1 MNFFTFPFMASP
13 SSQSNPPDT
22 YSLDTNSISTEKIK
36 EGLYGDL
43 IITAVKWM
51 IEAAFRKYDSLMKSI
66 EIYTLSENDKSYKTT
81 IT

>member
-1 MNFFTFPFMASP
+1 MSSP

-22 YSLDTNSISTEKIK
+22 YSLDTSSISTGKIK

>member
-1 MNFFTFPFMASP
+1 M
-13 SSQSNPPDT
+13 T

-51 IEAAFRKYDSLMKSI
+51 IEAAFRKYDLLMKSI